1 MQNIKIID
9 LFAGPGGLGEG
20 FSSFQSEGMHPFKIA
35 VSVEKDKFAHS
46 TLRLRA
52 YWRLLKRYGKSVDD
66 LYRYYRGQ
74 ASKPWTAD
82 TADLWEKAEEE
93 ALQLELG
100 KDKGRDNDLLHDRL
114 SRLISNDKHWVLI
127 GGPPCQAYSVVGRVR
142 VGEKNKE
149 DPRHR
154 LYEEYLNV
162 IRQFRPSIFVM
173 ENVRGMLSCQLEYG
187 HIIHRIMEDL
197 ACPGQ
202 SERGAKD
209 YKYSIHSL
217 VADTCYEPG
226 MDAAKLDLKKFIV
239 QCEQYG
245 IPQARHRVIL
255 VGIREDVTAT
265 LPKLTPSGSVTVWD
279 AIGDMPPLRSGISRQ
294 EDSAGIWKDLVSA
307 EYADLARCAK
317 IARRYT
323 LAEILTEVGKKV
335 ISETLS
341 RGGQWVENEYGRI
354 IPSHTKMLHS
364 WLRDENL
371 GGWLSH
377 ETRAHMASDL
387 RRYAYI
393 AAHAFVEKKNPVG
406 PKDFDLPGLAPNHAN
421 WETGHFDDRF
431 KAQLASR
438 PATTITSH
446 LSKYGHSFIHPDP
459 AQCRSLTVREA
470 ARLQTFPD
478 NYFFEGPRTAQY
490 VQVGNAVPPLLARQI
505 ADCVWSVLQG
515 AIFFEQKNVEDEVSM
530 MFGT

>member
-1 MQNIKIID
+1 MQHIKIVD

-20 FSSFQSEGMHPFKIA
+20 FSSFKADREHPFKVS

-46 TLRLRA
+46 TLRLRS
-52 YWRLLKRYGKSVDD
+52 YWRLLKRHGRSIDE
-66 LYRYYRGQ
+66 LYAYYKGLT
-74 ASKPWTAD
+74 STPWTAD
-82 TADLWEKAEEE
+82 NEDLWNEAEAE

-100 KDKGRDNDLLHDRL
+100 KDKDQDNDLLYNL
-114 SRLISNDKHWVLI
+114 ISRLISNDEHWVLI

-142 VGEKNKE
+142 VGEKNKK

-162 IRQFRPSIFVM
+162 IKQFRPSIFVM
-173 ENVRGMLSCQLEYG
+173 ENVRGMLSCQLEQG
-187 HIIHRIMEDL
+187 HIIHRILEDL

-202 SERGAKD
+202 SERGAKN

-217 VADTCYEPG
+217 VADTCYKPG
-226 MDAAKLDLKKFIV
+226 MNAAELDLKKFIV

-255 VGIREDVTAT
+255 VGIREDVTAA
-265 LPKLTPSGSVTVWD
+265 LPKLIPSNPVTVWD
-279 AIGDMPPLRSGISRQ
+279 AIEDMPALRSGLSRQ
-294 EDSAGIWKDLVSA
+294 EDSVEIWKKLVAS
-307 EYADLARCAK
+307 EFGDLANHAWK
-317 IARRYT
+317 SGRRI
-323 LAEILTEVGKKV
+323 LAQILRDAGKEVTCR
-335 ISETLS
+335 SLS
-341 RGGQWVENEYGRI
+341 RGGRWIEGKYGKPPMRA
-354 IPSHTKMLHS
+354 TALHE
-364 WLRDENL
+364 WLQDELL
-371 GGWLSH
+371 GGWLNH

-393 AAHAFVEKKNPVG
+393 ATHASVEKRNPVG
-406 PKDFDLPGLAPNHAN
+406 AKDFTLPGLAPNHAN
-421 WETGHFDDRF
+421 WETGYFDDRF

-446 LSKYGHSFIHPDP
+446 LSKDGHSFIHPDP

-530 MFGT
+530 KFGT

>member
-1 MQNIKIID
+1 MQHIKIVD

-20 FSSFQSEGMHPFKIA
+20 FSSFQSGGHHPFKIA

-52 YWRLLKRYGKSVDD
+52 YWRLLKRHGKPLDD
-66 LYRYYRGQ
+66 LYAYYKGGVD
-74 ASKPWTAD
+74 SPWTAD
-82 TADLWEKAEEE
+82 TVDLWDEAEAE

-100 KDKGRDNDLLHDRL
+100 KDKDRDNVLLHDRI
-114 SRLISNDKHWVLI
+114 SRLISNDEHWVLI

-149 DPRHR
+149 DPKHH
-154 LYEEYLNV
+154 LYKEYLNV

-173 ENVRGMLSCQLEYG
+173 ENVRGMLSCQLENG

-217 VADTCYEPG
+217 VADTFYKPG
-226 MDAAKLDLKKFIV
+226 MNAAELDLKKFIV

-255 VGIREDVTAT
+255 VGIREDVAAA
-265 LPKLTPSGSVTVWD
+265 LPKLVSSTPVTVWE
-279 AIGDMPPLRSGISRQ
+279 AIGNMPALRSGLSRQ
-294 EDSAGIWKDLVSA
+294 EDSVGIWKNLVAS
-307 EYADLARCAK
+307 EFADLAKHAWK
-317 IARRYT
+317 SGRRT
-323 LAEILTEVGKKV
+323 LTQILRSAGEEVMRKN
-335 ISETLS
+335 LS
-341 RGGQWVENEYGRI
+341 RGGRWVEGRYGKLPAHATSLHEWLQDEY
-354 IPSHTKMLHS
+354 
-364 WLRDENL
+364 L
-371 GGWLSH
+371 GGWLNH

-393 AAHAFVEKKNPVG
+393 ATYASVEKKNPVG
-406 PKDFDLPGLAPNHAN
+406 PKDFNLPGLAPNHAN

-431 KAQLASR
+431 KVQLADR

-446 LSKYGHSFIHPDP
+446 LSKDGHSFIHPDP
-459 AQCRSLTVREA
+459 VQCRSLTVREA

-490 VQVGNAVPPLLARQI
+490 VQVGNAVPPLLATQI
-505 ADCVWSVLQG
+505 ADCVWSVLRG
-515 AIFFEQKNVEDEVSM
+515 TTFIEQKNIENKVPM

>member
-1 MQNIKIID
+1 MVFLMKHIKIVD

-20 FSSFQSEGMHPFKIA
+20 FSSFQSEGQHPFKIA
-35 VSVEKDKFAHS
+35 ISVEKDKFAHS

-52 YWRLLKRYGKSVDD
+52 YWRLLNRHGKPVND
-66 LYRYYRGQ
+66 LYAYYKGL
-74 ASKPWTAD
+74 ADKPWTVD
-82 TADLWEKAEEE
+82 TADLWDEAETE

-100 KDKGRDNDLLHDRL
+100 KDKELDNVLLYDRI
-114 SRLISNDKHWVLI
+114 SRLISNNEHWVLI

-142 VGEKNKE
+142 KGEKNKE

-173 ENVRGMLSCQLEYG
+173 ENVRGMLSCQLDQG

-197 ACPGQ
+197 ACPGE
-202 SERGAKD
+202 SERGAKN
-209 YKYSIHSL
+209 YRYSIHSL

-226 MDAAKLDLKKFIV
+226 MDVAGMDLKKFVV
-239 QCEQYG
+239 QCEKYG

-265 LPKLTPSGSVTVWD
+265 LPKLLPSGPVYVRD
-279 AIGDMPPLRSGISRQ
+279 AIEGMPALRSGVSRQ
-294 EDSAGIWKDLVSA
+294 EDSVDIWKKLVTS
-307 EYADLARCAK
+307 EFEDLAKHAWK
-317 IARRYT
+317 SGRRT
-323 LAEILTEVGKKV
+323 LSQILRSAGEKV
-335 ISETLS
+335 MRDKLS
-341 RGGQWVENEYGRI
+341 RGGRWIEGKYGQSPAHAHLLRQWLQDD
-354 IPSHTKMLHS
+354 T
-364 WLRDENL
+364 L
-371 GGWLSH
+371 GGWLNH

-393 AAHAFVEKKNPVG
+393 STYASVEKKNPVG
-406 PKDFDLPGLAPNHAN
+406 PKDFTLPGLAPNHAN
-421 WETGHFDDRF
+421 WETGYFDDRF
-431 KAQLASR
+431 KTQLANR
-438 PATTITSH
+438 PSTTITSH
-446 LSKYGHSFIHPDP
+446 LSKDGHSFIHPDP
-459 AQCRSLTVREA
+459 TQCRSLTVREA

-490 VQVGNAVPPLLARQI
+490 TQVGNAVPPLLAMQI
-505 ADCVWSVLQG
+505 ANSVWSVLRD
-515 AIFFEQKNVEDEVSM
+515 AKNTEGKPLM

>member
-1 MQNIKIID
+1 MQHIKIVD

-20 FSSFQSEGMHPFKIA
+20 FSSFQSEGHHPFKIA

-52 YWRLLKRYGKSVDD
+52 YWRLLKRHGMPIDH
-66 LYRYYRGQ
+66 LYSYYKGLTD
-74 ASKPWTAD
+74 KPWTID
-82 TADLWEKAEEE
+82 TADLWAEAEAE

-100 KDKGRDNDLLHDRL
+100 KDKDRDNALLHDRI
-114 SRLISNDKHWVLI
+114 SRLISNDEHWVLI

-142 VGEKNKE
+142 VGKKNKE

-173 ENVRGMLSCQLEYG
+173 ENVRGMLSCQLEHG

-209 YKYSIHSL
+209 YKYSIYSL
-217 VADTCYEPG
+217 VADTCYKPG
-226 MDAAKLDLKKFIV
+226 MNAAELDLKKFIV

-245 IPQARHRVIL
+245 VPQARHRVIL
-255 VGIREDVTAT
+255 VGIREDVTAA
-265 LPKLTPSGSVTVWD
+265 LPKLASSDPVTVWD
-279 AIGDMPPLRSGISRQ
+279 AIGDMPPLRSGLSRQ
-294 EDSAGIWKDLVSA
+294 EDSVDIWKNLVAS
-307 EYADLARCAK
+307 EFNDLAKHAWK
-317 IARRYT
+317 SGRRI
-323 LAEILTEVGKKV
+323 LAQILRDAGEEVMR
-335 ISETLS
+335 ENLP
-341 RGGQWVENEYGRI
+341 RGGRWIEGKYGN
-354 IPSHTKMLHS
+354 PPMQATPLHE
-364 WLRDENL
+364 WLRDERL
-371 GGWLSH
+371 GGWLNH
-377 ETRAHMASDL
+377 ETRTHMASDL

-393 AAHAFVEKKNPVG
+393 ATHASVEKKNPVG
-406 PKDFDLPGLAPNHAN
+406 PKDFTLPGLAPNHAN
-421 WETGHFDDRF
+421 WETGYFDDRF
-431 KAQLASR
+431 KAQLINR
-438 PATTITSH
+438 PSTTITSH
-446 LSKYGHSFIHPDP
+446 LSKDGHSFIHPDP
-459 AQCRSLTVREA
+459 TQCRSLTVREA

-490 VQVGNAVPPLLARQI
+490 IQVGNAVPPLLATQI
-505 ADCVWSVLQG
+505 ADCVWSALSDATFIG
-515 AIFFEQKNVEDEVSM
+515 QKDVENEVPM

>member
-1 MQNIKIID
+1 MQHIKIID

-20 FSSFQSEGMHPFKIA
+20 FSSFQSGGQHPFNIA

-52 YWRLLKRYGKSVDD
+52 YWRILKRNGKPVDD
-66 LYRYYRGQ
+66 LYSYYKGLADR
-74 ASKPWTAD
+74 PWTTD
-82 TADLWEKAEEE
+82 TADLWDEAEAE

-100 KDKGRDNDLLHDRL
+100 KDEGQNDALFYNRIAQ
-114 SRLISNDKHWVLI
+114 LISNDEHWVLI

-154 LYEEYLNV
+154 LYKEYLNV

-173 ENVRGMLSCQLEYG
+173 ENVRGMLSCQLDQG
-187 HIIHRIMEDL
+187 HIIHRILEDL
-197 ACPGQ
+197 AWPGQ

-209 YKYSIHSL
+209 CQYSIHSL
-217 VADTCYEPG
+217 VADTCYRPG
-226 MDAAKLDLKKFIV
+226 MNVAELDLKKFIV

-265 LPKLTPSGSVTVWD
+265 LPKLVPSGPVTVWD
-279 AIGDMPPLRSGISRQ
+279 TIEDMPALRSGLSRQ
-294 EDSAGIWKDLVSA
+294 EDSVDIWKNLVAS
-307 EYADLARCAK
+307 EFEDLAKHAWKSGRH
-317 IARRYT
+317 T
-323 LAEILTEVGKKV
+323 LAQILRSAGEKV
-335 ISETLS
+335 MRDRLS
-341 RGGQWVENEYGRI
+341 RGGRWIEGKYGHPPAHARL
-354 IPSHTKMLHS
+354 LHK
-364 WLRDENL
+364 WLQDDAL
-371 GGWLSH
+371 GGWLNH

-393 AAHAFVEKKNPVG
+393 STHASVEKKNPVG
-406 PKDFDLPGLAPNHAN
+406 PKDFTLPGLAPNHAN
-421 WETGHFDDRF
+421 WETGYFDDRF
-431 KAQLASR
+431 KTQLANR
-438 PATTITSH
+438 PSTTITSH
-446 LSKYGHSFIHPDP
+446 LSKDGHSFVHPDP
-459 AQCRSLTVREA
+459 IQCRSLTVREA

-490 VQVGNAVPPLLARQI
+490 VQVGNAVPPLLATQI
-505 ADCVWSVLQG
+505 AGCVWSVLRDV
-515 AIFFEQKNVEDEVSM
+515 AFIEQKNIENEASM

>member
-1 MQNIKIID
+1 MQHIKIVD

-20 FSSFQSEGMHPFKIA
+20 FSSFQAEGGHPFKIA

-52 YWRLLKRYGKSVDD
+52 YWRLLRRYGKPLDN
-66 LYRYYRGQ
+66 LYAYYKGL
-74 ASKPWTAD
+74 ASRPWTAG
-82 TADLWEKAEEE
+82 TEDLWDDAGAE

-100 KDKGRDNDLLHDRL
+100 KDKDKDNAMLHERI
-114 SRLISNDKHWVLI
+114 SRLISNGEHWVLI

-142 VGEKNKE
+142 AGEKNKE

-162 IRQFRPSIFVM
+162 IRQFRPSVFVM
-173 ENVRGMLSCQLEYG
+173 ENVRGMLSCQLEQG
-187 HIIHRIMEDL
+187 HIIYRILEDL

-202 SERGAKD
+202 SERGAND
-209 YKYSIHSL
+209 YKYIIHSP
-217 VADTCYEPG
+217 VADTYYEPG
-226 MDAAKLDLKKFIV
+226 MNAAELDLKKFIV

-245 IPQARHRVIL
+245 IPQARHRVVL
-255 VGIREDVTAT
+255 VGIREDITST
-265 LPKLTPSGSVTVWD
+265 LPKLAPSGPVTVWD
-279 AIGDMPPLRSGISRQ
+279 TIGDMPPLRSGVSRQ
-294 EDSAGIWKDLVSA
+294 KDSVAIWQELVAAGC
-307 EYADLARCAK
+307 ADLARCAK
-317 IARRYT
+317 DARRHT
-323 LAEILTEVGKKV
+323 LAERLEDAGKRV

-341 RGGQWVENEYGRI
+341 RGGQWVENNSRP
-354 IPSHTKMLHS
+354 PSHTKMLHS
-364 WLRDENL
+364 WLRDETL
-371 GGWLSH
+371 GGWLNH

-393 AAHAFVEKKNPVG
+393 ATYASVEKKNPVG
-406 PKDFDLPGLAPNHAN
+406 PKDFDLPGLAPNHTN

-431 KAQLASR
+431 KAQLANR

-446 LSKYGHSFIHPDP
+446 LSKDGHSFIHPDP

-478 NYFFEGPRTAQY
+478 NYFFDGPRTAQY
-490 VQVGNAVPPLLARQI
+490 VQVGNAVPPLLATQI
-505 ADCVWSVLQG
+505 ASSVWSVLQD
-515 AIFFEQKNVEDEVSM
+515 ANSFEHTGIEDEFSM

>member
-1 MQNIKIID
+1 MQSIKIVD

-20 FSSFQSEGMHPFKIA
+20 FSSFQADSRNPFNIT

-52 YWRLLKRYGKSVDD
+52 YWRLLKRHRKPMNA
-66 LYRYYRGQ
+66 LHTYYKGR
-74 ASKPWTAD
+74 ARRPWTED
-82 TADLWEKAEEE
+82 TEDLWEEAKAE
-93 ALQLELG
+93 ALLLELG
-100 KDKGRDNDLLHDRL
+100 KDEDNAQIYKRICQQ
-114 SRLISNDKHWVLI
+114 ISNDEHWVLI

-142 VGEKNKE
+142 VGEKNKK

-154 LYEEYLNV
+154 LYKEYLNV
-162 IRQFRPSIFVM
+162 IREFRPSIFVM

-202 SERGAKD
+202 GERGVKD

-217 VADTCYEPG
+217 VADTCYETG

-255 VGIREDVTAT
+255 VGIREDVTAI
-265 LPKLTPSGSVTVWD
+265 LPKLIPSAPVTVWD
-279 AIGDMPPLRSGISRQ
+279 AISDMPPLRSGISRQ
-294 EDSAGIWKDLVSA
+294 KDSAAIWKDLVSA

-317 IARRYT
+317 TAKRHRLT
-323 LAEILTEVGKKV
+323 EILTEAGKKV
-335 ISETLS
+335 ISEALS
-341 RGGQWVENEYGRI
+341 RGGQWIEDKYSRLPPHAKV
-354 IPSHTKMLHS
+354 LHS
-364 WLRDENL
+364 WLRDESL
-371 GGWLSH
+371 GGWLNH

-393 AAHAFVEKKNPVG
+393 ATHASIKKKNPVG
-406 PKDFDLPGLAPNHAN
+406 SKDFDLPGLAPNHAN

-431 KAQLASR
+431 KVQLANR

-446 LSKYGHSFIHPDP
+446 LSKDGHSFIHPDP

-490 VQVGNAVPPLLARQI
+490 VQVGNAVPPLLAMQI
-505 ADCVWSVLQG
+505 ADCVWSVLQD
-515 AIFFEQKNVEDEVSM
+515 AIFFEQKNIEDEVSM

>member
-1 MQNIKIID
+1 MQHIKIVD

-20 FSSFQSEGMHPFKIA
+20 FSAFQTEGRHPFKIA

-52 YWRLLKRYGKSVDD
+52 YWRLLKRHGKSVDD
-66 LYRYYRGQ
+66 LYSYYKGLTDR
-74 ASKPWTAD
+74 PWTDD
-82 TADLWEKAEEE
+82 TADLWDEARDE

-100 KDKGRDNDLLHDRL
+100 EDRAQDDALLYDRIAQ
-114 SRLISNDKHWVLI
+114 LISNDEHWVLI

-142 VGEKNKE
+142 AGEKNKE

-154 LYEEYLNV
+154 LYKEYLNV

-173 ENVRGMLSCQLEYG
+173 ENVRGMLSCQLDQG
-187 HIIHRIMEDL
+187 HIIHRILEDL

-202 SERGAKD
+202 SGRGVKN

-217 VADTCYEPG
+217 VADTCYKPG
-226 MDAAKLDLKKFIV
+226 MNVAELDLKKFIV
-239 QCEQYG
+239 QCERYG

-255 VGIREDVTAT
+255 VGIREDVTAV
-265 LPKLTPSGSVTVWD
+265 LPKLTPSAPVTVWD
-279 AIGDMPPLRSGISRQ
+279 AIEDMPALRSGLSRQ
-294 EDSAGIWKDLVSA
+294 EDSADIWKNLVAS
-307 EYADLARCAK
+307 EFADLATQAWK
-317 IARRYT
+317 SGRRT
-323 LAEILTEVGKKV
+323 LSTILREAGKEVTRKN
-335 ISETLS
+335 LS
-341 RGGQWVENEYGRI
+341 RGGRWIEGKYGKL
-354 IPSHTKMLHS
+354 PMHATSLHK
-364 WLRDENL
+364 WLQDEHL
-371 GGWLSH
+371 GGWLNH

-393 AAHAFVEKKNPVG
+393 ATHASVEKRNPVG

-431 KAQLASR
+431 KAQLINR
-438 PATTITSH
+438 PSTTITSH
-446 LSKYGHSFIHPDP
+446 LSKDGHSFIHPDP

-490 VQVGNAVPPLLARQI
+490 VQVGNAVPPLLATQI
-505 ADCVWSVLQG
+505 ADCVWSVLQYSACIG
-515 AIFFEQKNVEDEVSM
+515 QKNAVNEDSV